1 MTTQRIVANLHW
13 SFNNSNDRSD
23 NQSTRKHNKDI
34 LSLKTEKELKNQPD
48 QKFLTVLIKDASN
61 S

>member
-1 MTTQRIVANLHW
+1 MIEVT
-13 SFNNSNDRSD
+13 